1 MKNLKFAK
9 DLIRIS
15 GFSLIEIMVVLGISS
30 GIGLYMAK
38 VVSDMNA
45 QVRYLETKGD
55 ELEMRYMIQMNF
67 ASKQACSRTIGGYC
81 GNPSNGSETWQ
92 IYAADK
98 KA

>member
-1 MKNLKFAK
+1 
-9 DLIRIS
+9 
-15 GFSLIEIMVVLGISS
+15 
-30 GIGLYMAK
+30 MAK

-92 IYAADK
+92 NQAQCSSAGRTPK
-98 KA
+98 